1 MVLLYQFL
9 LRYKDFFNQWKL
21 YIISAVVLIMLLI
34 GFIFWRQDEHTA
46 RDFENKDT
54 ALEQN
59 TSENSSL
66 SKLEDVQVKDGDNS
80 KNKGPVYID
89 VKGAVK
95 HPNVYKMT
103 SKDRVIDLL
112 DKAQLLDDADV
123 SQINLSE
130 KLTDQ
135 KMIFIPHKGQKNV
148 EPQIGVNSVHTKN
161 GNTKNGNT
169 NNTKV
174 NLNTASV
181 SELMSVPGVGQ
192 AKANAIVEYRNQQGA
207 FQEIDDLKK
216 VKGFGS
222 KTFDKLKS
230 YFTT

>member
-1 MVLLYQFL
+1 MYQFL
-9 LRYKDFFNQWKL
+9 LRYKDFLTQWKL
-21 YIISAVVLIMLLI
+21 YIISAVVLIMVLI
-34 GFIFWRQDEHTA
+34 GFIFWRQDDYTS

-54 ALEQN
+54 ALKQS

-66 SKLEDVQVKDGDNS
+66 SKLEDVQAKDGDNS
-80 KNKGPVYID
+80 KNKGPVYVDI
-89 VKGAVK
+89 KGAVK

-103 SKDRVIDLL
+103 SKDRVVDLL

-148 EPQIGVNSVHTKN
+148 EPQFGENSVHV
-161 GNTKNGNT
+161 KNGNT

-181 SELMSVPGVGQ
+181 SELMSVP
-192 AKANAIVEYRNQQGA
+192 E
-207 FQEIDDLKK
+207 
-216 VKGFGS
+216 
-222 KTFDKLKS
+222 
-230 YFTT
+230 

>member
-1 MVLLYQFL
+1 M
-9 LRYKDFFNQWKL
+9 KIGD
-21 YIISAVVLIMLLI
+21 ISIHYLNGGNTKMDGGAMFGVVPKPL
-34 GFIFWRQDEHTA
+34 W
-46 RDFENKDT
+46 
-54 ALEQN
+54 
-59 TSENSSL
+59 
-66 SKLEDVQVKDGDNS
+66 SKQYNANERN
-80 KNKGPVYID
+80 
-89 VKGAVK
+89 
-95 HPNVYKMT
+95 
-103 SKDRVIDLL
+103 
-112 DKAQLLDDADV
+112 
-123 SQINLSE
+123 QINLPTHPILIQTAQYNLIIDAGIGNGKLSE
-130 KLTDQ
+130 KQLRNFGVDEESHIIADLANYNLTPKDIDYVLMTHMHFDHAAGLTDQ
-135 KMIFIPHKGQKNV
+135 AGHAIFENAIHVVQQDEWHEFIAPK
-148 EPQIGVNSVHTKN
+148 PQIEVNSVHV
-161 GNTKNGNT
+161 KNGNT

>member
-1 MVLLYQFL
+1 MYQFL
-9 LRYKDFFNQWKL
+9 LRYKDFLAQWKL
-21 YIISAVVLIMLLI
+21 YIISAVVLIMVLI
-34 GFIFWRQDEHTA
+34 GFIFWRQDDYTS

-54 ALEQN
+54 VLKQS

-66 SKLEDVQVKDGDNS
+66 SKLGDVQVKDGDNS
-80 KNKGPVYID
+80 KNKGPVYVD

-103 SKDRVIDLL
+103 SKDRVVDLL

-130 KLTDQ
+130 KLSDQ

-148 EPQIGVNSVHTKN
+148 EPQIGVNSVHV
-161 GNTKNGNT
+161 KNGNT

-181 SELMSVPGVGQ
+181 SELMSVPGVG
-192 AKANAIVEYRNQQGA
+192 
-207 FQEIDDLKK
+207 
-216 VKGFGS
+216 
-222 KTFDKLKS
+222 KLKLMQLLNIATNKVH
-230 YFTT
+230 FKKLTI

>member
-1 MVLLYQFL
+1 MYQFL
-9 LRYKDFFNQWKL
+9 LRYKDFLTQWKL
-21 YIISAVVLIMLLI
+21 YILSAVVLIMVLI
-34 GFIFWRQDEHTA
+34 GFIFWRQDDYTS
-46 RDFENKDT
+46 RNFENKDT
-54 ALEQN
+54 ALKQS

-66 SKLEDVQVKDGDNS
+66 SKVEDVQVKDGDNS
-80 KNKGPVYID
+80 KNKGPVYVD

-103 SKDRVIDLL
+103 SKDRVVDLL
-112 DKAQLLDDADV
+112 DKAQLLEDADV

-148 EPQIGVNSVHTKN
+148 EPQIEVNSVHE
-161 GNTKNGNT
+161 KNGNT

-192 AKANAIVEYRNQQGA
+192 
-207 FQEIDDLKK
+207 LKLMQLLNIATNK
-216 VKGFGS
+216 VHFK
-222 KTFDKLKS
+222 KL
-230 YFTT
+230 TI

>member
-1 MVLLYQFL
+1 
-9 LRYKDFFNQWKL
+9 
-21 YIISAVVLIMLLI
+21 
-34 GFIFWRQDEHTA
+34 
-46 RDFENKDT
+46 
-54 ALEQN
+54 
-59 TSENSSL
+59 
-66 SKLEDVQVKDGDNS
+66 
-80 KNKGPVYID
+80 
-89 VKGAVK
+89 GAVK

-103 SKDRVIDLL
+103 SKDRVVDLL
-112 DKAQLLDDADV
+112 DKAQLLEDADV

-148 EPQIGVNSVHTKN
+148 EPQIGVNSVHV
-161 GNTKNGNT
+161 KNGNT

-230 YFTT
+230 YFTI

>member
-9 LRYKDFFNQWKL
+9 LRYKDFLAQWKL
-21 YIISAVVLIMLLI
+21 YIISAVVLIMVLI
-34 GFIFWRQDEHTA
+34 GFIFWRQDDYTS

-54 ALEQN
+54 VLKQS

-80 KNKGPVYID
+80 KNKGPVYVDI
-89 VKGAVK
+89 KGAVK

-103 SKDRVIDLL
+103 SKDRVVDLL

-123 SQINLSE
+123 SRINLSE

-148 EPQIGVNSVHTKN
+148 EPQFGANSVHV
-161 GNTKNGNT
+161 KNGNT

-222 KTFDKLKS
+222 KTFDKLNS